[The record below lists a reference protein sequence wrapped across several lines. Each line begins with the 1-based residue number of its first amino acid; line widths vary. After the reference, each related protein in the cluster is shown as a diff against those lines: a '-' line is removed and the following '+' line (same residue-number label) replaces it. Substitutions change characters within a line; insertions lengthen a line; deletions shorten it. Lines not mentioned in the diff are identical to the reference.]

1 MEQAVREKLKRIPLF
16 AEISQNEQYI
26 DLLQAIC
33 APRSVPA
40 GRVIIKE
47 DEMGSEMFIMISGR
61 VEIQRRT
68 RAGDDYT
75 VLALR
80 AENNVF
86 FGEMALFERARRS
99 ATVRAVGETRVLV
112 LHAGNFLYRLRQDP
126 TFVFE
131 MIQKMCK
138 RIRRLNE
145 ELARISDRA
154 KLDPQL
160 PENISAETEF
170 IE

>member
-1 MEQAVREKLKRIPLF
+1 MEQAVRDKLKLIPLF
-16 AEISQNEQYI
+16 ADISDNEQYI

-33 APRSVPA
+33 TPRSVPA

-75 VLALR
+75 VLTLR

-86 FGEMALFERARRS
+86 FGEMALIDDDTRS
-99 ATVRAVGETRVLV
+99 ATIIATEDSDFLVITKEKFLDLGRQHPQIGLPITREIAKIL
-112 LHAGNFLYRLRQDP
+112 AGRLRKTTGDML
-126 TFVFE
+126 TIFDALV
-131 MIQKMCK
+131 
-138 RIRRLNE
+138 NE
-145 ELARISDRA
+145 L
-154 KLDPQL
+154 QQ
-160 PENISAETEF
+160 
-170 IE
+170 

>member
-1 MEQAVREKLKRIPLF
+1 MAGFSRTKIEGGFEQVYQDGDVIVREGYK
-16 AEISQNEQYI
+16 
-26 DLLQAIC
+26 
-33 APRSVPA
+33 
-40 GRVIIKE
+40 
-47 DEMGSEMFIMISGR
+47 GSEMYIIQSGA
-61 VEIQRRT
+61 VTVTKKTKKGEITLATLSR
-68 RAGDDYT
+68 GD
-75 VLALR
+75 
-80 AENNVF
+80 F

-99 ATVRAVGETRVLV
+99 ATVRAVGDTRVLV

-131 MIQKMCK
+131 MIQKMSK

-145 ELARISDRA
+145 EIAHISDRA